1 MRYKALM
8 REELRTRIFNVAN
21 DDDFNNLV
29 LEIFQFQF
37 KHNLTYQKY
46 CQILLH
52 NKNVIQPQR
61 IQDIPFLPVSLFKK
75 HHLQSGNWT
84 PEETFQSS
92 STGGEPSLHLVKE
105 LQLYKESFSKC
116 FNAFYHHPNEYA
128 ILGLMPSYLEREGS
142 SLITMLTNLIHESSC
157 ADSGFFLYNHEQLA
171 ETLIK
176 REVLNLRSILFGV
189 TFALIDFANRFKLN
203 LPNTTIIET
212 GGMKGRGKE
221 LIREELHTLLKNKL
235 GVKEVHSEYGM
246 TELLSQAYMTQTS
259 RFECPHWLRPY
270 VRDQHDPMCIN
281 TQGKGLLN
289 FIDLANL
296 DSCSFLATDD
306 IGEVFGNH
314 EFSVFG
320 RADFT
325 ELRGCN
331 LMVANFFSN

>member
-1 MRYKALM
+1 M
-8 REELRTRIFNVAN
+8 REILRKRIFNVDN
-21 DDDFNNLV
+21 DDDFNKLV

-37 KHNLTYQKY
+37 KHNPTYQKY
-46 CQILLH
+46 CQILFR
-52 NKNVIQPQR
+52 NKNIIQPPS

-75 HHLQSGNWT
+75 HNLQSGNWT
-84 PEETFQSS
+84 PEEIFQSS
-92 STGGEPSLHLVKE
+92 STGGEPSLHPIRE
-105 LQLYKESFSKC
+105 LNLYKESFSKC
-116 FNAFYHHPNEYA
+116 FNTFYHHPNQYA
-128 ILGLMPSYLEREGS
+128 ILALMPSYLEREGS

-157 ADSGFFLYNHEQLA
+157 PDSGFFLYNHEQLA

-176 REVLNLRSILFGV
+176 REDQNLRSVLFGV
-189 TFALIDFANRFKLN
+189 TFALIDFANCFQLN

-221 LIREELHTLLKNKL
+221 LIREEVHTLLKNNL

-246 TELLSQAYMTQTS
+246 TELLSQAYKTQTS
-259 RFECPHWLRPY
+259 RFECPQWLRPY
-270 VRDQHDPMCIN
+270 VRDQHDPMCIYN
-281 TQGKGLLN
+281 QGKGLLN

-306 IGEVFGNH
+306 IGEVHSNR
-314 EFSVFG
+314 EFSVYG

-331 LMVANFFSN
+331 LMVANFFGN